1 MDEEMIKSFA
11 ENQRR
16 KSTLLIDVIKEA
28 AERLEDIL
36 KDSPMVIAYTGM
48 NLKNDDGEVLRKE
61 RIDETLR
68 PTEDLTCLTGR
79 TAGEIDYQKYI
90 SELCMMRKSAEPDS
104 PMRVRSAEARIKK
117 RVIEE
122 LMETVLLLEKNEMEA
137 ASEKLDKLSELCCF
151 INKKGQH

>member
-1 MDEEMIKSFA
+1 MDEKMIKLVA

-16 KSTLLIDVIKEA
+16 TSTLLLDVIKEA
-28 AERLEDIL
+28 AESLEDIL
-36 KDSPMVIAYTGM
+36 KDSPMVIAY
-48 NLKNDDGEVLRKE
+48 GEVLRKE

-68 PTEDLTCLTGR
+68 PTEDLTCLTSR

>member
-1 MDEEMIKSFA
+1 
-11 ENQRR
+11 
-16 KSTLLIDVIKEA
+16 
-28 AERLEDIL
+28 
-36 KDSPMVIAYTGM
+36 
-48 NLKNDDGEVLRKE
+48 
-61 RIDETLR
+61 
-68 PTEDLTCLTGR
+68 
-79 TAGEIDYQKYI
+79 
-90 SELCMMRKSAEPDS
+90 MRKSAEPYS

>member
-1 MDEEMIKSFA
+1 M
-11 ENQRR
+11 
-16 KSTLLIDVIKEA
+16 IDVIKEA

-68 PTEDLTCLTGR
+68 PTEDLTCLTSR

-90 SELCMMRKSAEPDS
+90 SELCMMRK
-104 PMRVRSAEARIKK
+104 K
-117 RVIEE
+117 R
-122 LMETVLLLEKNEMEA
+122 
-137 ASEKLDKLSELCCF
+137 
-151 INKKGQH
+151 